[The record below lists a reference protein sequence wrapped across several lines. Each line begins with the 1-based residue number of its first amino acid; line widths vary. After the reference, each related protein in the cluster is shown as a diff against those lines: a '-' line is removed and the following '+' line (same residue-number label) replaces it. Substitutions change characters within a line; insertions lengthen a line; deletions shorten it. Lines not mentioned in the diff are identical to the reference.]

1 MSKYTAQLRTIVD
14 NEINIFDFEYTRT
27 PASMEII
34 SNEQL
39 QNDFIDRFYFREI
52 GFETVE
58 RFKHY
63 LKVKW
68 KEELGEFD
76 ALLVEYNKSINVK
89 SNMNAQVEN
98 TTIFNDT
105 PKSKLD
111 INTDYTSSISQNT
124 QNQTGYNGLTEIELL
139 ELYHDKIK
147 DIQSEFYDKFDSLFM
162 QIY

>member
-1 MSKYTAQLRTIVD
+1 MSKYTAQLRTIVGND
-14 NEINIFDFEYTRT
+14 INIFDFEYTRT
-27 PASMEII
+27 PESIAII
-34 SNEQL
+34 SDEQL

-76 ALLVEYNKSINVK
+76 ALLVAYNEKINVK

-111 INTDYTSSISQNT
+111 INIDYASSISQN
-124 QNQTGYNGLTEIELL
+124 NQKQSGYNGLTEIELL

-147 DIQSEFYDKFDSLFM
+147 DIQAEFYDKFDSLFM
-162 QIY
+162 QIF

>member
-14 NEINIFDFEYTRT
+14 NNINIFDFDYTRT
-27 PASMEII
+27 PESIAII

-39 QNDFIDRFYFREI
+39 QNDFIDRYYFREI

-76 ALLVEYNKSINVK
+76 ALLVAYNEKINVK
-89 SNMNAQVEN
+89 SNMKSQIDN

-105 PKSKLD
+105 PDSKLD
-111 INTDYTSSISQNT
+111 INKDYASSISQN
-124 QNQTGYNGLTEIELL
+124 NQKQSGYNGLTEIELL

-162 QIY
+162 QIF

>member
-111 INTDYTSSISQNT
+111 INTDYASSISQNT

>member
-1 MSKYTAQLRTIVD
+1 MSKYTAQLRTIVGND
-14 NEINIFDFEYTRT
+14 INIFDFDYTRT
-27 PASMEII
+27 PESIAII
-34 SNEQL
+34 SDEQL

-111 INTDYTSSISQNT
+111 INIDYASSISQN
-124 QNQTGYNGLTEIELL
+124 NQKQSGYNGLTEIELL

-147 DIQSEFYDKFDSLFM
+147 DIQAEFYDKFDSLFM

>member
-14 NEINIFDFEYTRT
+14 NNINIFDFDYTRT
-27 PASMEII
+27 PESIAII

-39 QNDFIDRFYFREI
+39 QNDFIDRYYFREI

-76 ALLVEYNKSINVK
+76 ALLVAYNEKINVK
-89 SNMNAQVEN
+89 SNMKAQIDN
-98 TTIFNDT
+98 TTIFFGNIEKH
-105 PKSKLD
+105 PKYHRIKKFCLKNNSD
-111 INTDYTSSISQNT
+111 IKILCPNMPLTDI
-124 QNQTGYNGLTEIELL
+124 GGIVR
-139 ELYHDKIK
+139 I
-147 DIQSEFYDKFDSLFM
+147 
-162 QIY
+162 

>member
-27 PASMEII
+27 PESIAII
-34 SNEQL
+34 SDEQL
-39 QNDFIDRFYFREI
+39 QNDFIDRYYFREI

-89 SNMNAQVEN
+89 SNVNAQVEN
-98 TTIFNDT
+98 KTIFNDT
-105 PKSKLD
+105 PNSKLN
-111 INTDYTSSISQNT
+111 INTDYASSISQN
-124 QNQTGYNGLTEIELL
+124 NQKQSGYNGLTEIELL

-147 DIQSEFYDKFDSLFM
+147 DIQAEFYDKFDSLFM

>member
-14 NEINIFDFEYTRT
+14 NGINIFDFDYTRT
-27 PASMEII
+27 PESIAII
-34 SNEQL
+34 SDEQL

-76 ALLVEYNKSINVK
+76 ALLVEYSKSINVK

-111 INTDYTSSISQNT
+111 INTDYASSISQN
-124 QNQTGYNGLTEIELL
+124 NQIQSGYNGLTEIELL
-139 ELYHDKIK
+139 EIYHDKIK

-162 QIY
+162 QIF